1 MSGSVKT
8 YLHPFVYSQ
17 PDRPDP
23 TSKAM
28 RVDPVESIA
37 QLELQGYLI
46 MHIQFHTH
54 DSSR

>member
-8 YLHPFVYSQ
+8 YHPFVYSQ
-17 PDRPDP
+17 PYRPDP

-28 RVDPVESIA
+28 RVELVESIA
-37 QLELQGYLI
+37 QLELQGFLF
-46 MHIQFHTH
+46 MHIQSHTP